1 MTCLNSYLALDVKF
15 NLLKYHG
22 ADSTFLRTDLSSTLA
37 YCLRPYL
44 VSICLLGVIRI
55 QYAGLTTSAKHS
67 NLLKTNK
74 HKQLLSRTQQFCIG
88 RALFI
93 ENSFAQLPNRASHVA
108 QWVKNPPAAR
118 DTGLIPGLGRSP
130 EGGHGNSPQ
139 YSCLENSMDRGVWW
153 VGVHGFTRSQTRLSD

>member
-15 NLLKYHG
+15 NILKYHG
-22 ADSTFLRTDLSSTLA
+22 ADSIFLRTDLSSVLA
-37 YCLRPYL
+37 YCLLLGL

-55 QYAGLTTSAKHS
+55 QYPGLNTRAKYR

-74 HKQLLSRTQQFCIG
+74 HKQPLSRTQQVCIG

-93 ENSFAQLPNRASHVA
+93 ENSFAQLPNRASQGA
-108 QWVKNPPAAR
+108 QQVKNPPAAG

-130 EGGHGNSPQ
+130 EGGHGNPPQ
-139 YSCLENSMDRGVWW
+139 YSCLENSMDRGVWR
-153 VGVHGFTRSQTRLSD
+153 VGVRGFTRSQT